1 MKYHLIAFVL
11 GFLMDQIIGDPMNFP
26 HPIRLIGNMIHLL
39 DKKLLGKTEGK
50 KRNEKNEFIKGII
63 LCIAVLLVTV
73 SVTGC
78 VMFAAYKL
86 HPYAGI
92 AVEAILT
99 CYILAAK
106 SLRDESMKV
115 YDALQ
120 NKTLEDA
127 RYAVSMIV
135 GRDTAVLD
143 ETGVTKAAVET
154 VAENTSDGVI
164 APLIYTFIGGPV
176 LGFAYKAVN
185 TMDSMVGYHNERYE
199 HFGTA
204 AAKLDDVV
212 NFLPARISAIL
223 MILAAFICG
232 SDYSGTGAYKIFI
245 RDRFNH
251 KSPNSAQT
259 EAACAGALSIR
270 LAGDAS
276 YFGKIVKKPFIGDDI
291 RPVEKKDIKRACRL
305 MFMTEYLCMILL
317 LVLGMFM
324 TIYLQLGG

>member
-143 ETGVTKAAVET
+143 KTGVTKAAVWASFACGVLLTVLNMFFKFIASPINAGAAAMIAGMIVVPIVSLLTPKMKKEKVDEIFTCLDET
-154 VAENTSDGVI
+154 VTV
-164 APLIYTFIGGPV
+164 
-176 LGFAYKAVN
+176 
-185 TMDSMVGYHNERYE
+185 HR
-199 HFGTA
+199 
-204 AAKLDDVV
+204 
-212 NFLPARISAIL
+212 R
-223 MILAAFICG
+223 
-232 SDYSGTGAYKIFI
+232 
-245 RDRFNH
+245 R
-251 KSPNSAQT
+251 
-259 EAACAGALSIR
+259 SI
-270 LAGDAS
+270 
-276 YFGKIVKKPFIGDDI
+276 
-291 RPVEKKDIKRACRL
+291 E
-305 MFMTEYLCMILL
+305 E
-317 LVLGMFM
+317 
-324 TIYLQLGG
+324 